1 MRVLSGNG
9 ELVVPLPSAAPE
21 FAYAA
26 RFENWVE
33 SLQSEVEHSRFLG
46 RRVVLMKIWKG
57 CALVGRGI

>member
-33 SLQSEVEHSRFLG
+33 SLQSEVEHSRFLEQ
-46 RRVVLMKIWKG
+46 
-57 CALVGRGI
+57 ARGFDEDMERLRSSG

>member
-21 FAYAA
+21 FTYAA

-33 SLQSEVEHSRFLG
+33 SLQSEVEHSRFLE
-46 RRVVLMKIWKG
+46 R
-57 CALVGRGI
+57 ARGFDEEMERLRSSG